1 MASTYT
7 TNLRLTKQGDGDN
20 PNTWGQVLND
30 GVISL
35 IDDAVA
41 GYTTVTIGS
50 AASVTLTNNQGSGD
64 KARSAIL
71 EFTGTVGGAA
81 TSIFVLIPNTPKV
94 YVVKN
99 SVSYNAGTNDVMLR
113 VQGNT
118 GCTVPADSTGMY
130 VTNGTT
136 VLPVAPTQFTNIT
149 ASGNLA
155 VDGTLTVGGAAQ
167 FDSTVT
173 VAGAAQFQSTVT
185 VGGKATFK
193 NAVSVSA
200 DAVINGSTVL
210 AGTARLDSTVTVA
223 GAATFQS
230 TVTIKGDVHVSSKVC
245 ASAFYGDGSNL
256 SSVGKINQVRLGT
269 AVCVSGDAT
278 NTAFETEGPANIS
291 DSGEIWASVSMT
303 PTTTTSNILIN
314 SYGVIS
320 TDQTSG
326 GNTSYFTGAWSF
338 VWRITAGTTTLVRTI
353 PISNPG
359 TWPQNMAIGI
369 DINAIDSPEVST
381 SCTYK
386 ITSNVARTDQG
397 NTRYNVN
404 GQGTSEM
411 KNGKIMAQELLA

>member
-7 TNLRLTKQGDGDN
+7 TNIRLTKQGDGDN

-35 IDDAVA
+35 IDDAIA
-41 GYTTVTIGS
+41 GYTTISIGS
-50 AASVTLTNNQGSGD
+50 AASVTLTDNQGSGD
-64 KARSAIL
+64 QARSAIL
-71 EFTGTVGGAA
+71 EFKGTVGGAA

-223 GAATFQS
+223 GAAVF
-230 TVTIKGDVHVSSKVC
+230 KGDVHVSSKVC

-256 SSVGKINQVRLGT
+256 SAVGKINQARIVTG
-269 AVCVSGDAT
+269 VCVCGAPT
-278 NTAFETEGPANIS
+278 NTAFNSASPANIS
-291 DSGEIWASVSMT
+291 DSGEVWASVSMT

-326 GNTSYFTGAWSF
+326 GPTDGSFSGAWSF
-338 VWRITAGTTTLVRTI
+338 VWRINAGTTTLVRII
-353 PISNPG
+353 PLVNPG
-359 TWPQNMAIGI
+359 NWPNAQAIALN
-369 DINAIDSPEVST
+369 INAIDSPAVST

-386 ITSNVARTDQG
+386 ISSIVHRT
-397 NTRYNVN
+397 
-404 GQGTSEM
+404 GQGDDFYRVNQAGTSPQST
-411 KNGKIMAQELLA
+411 GKLMVQELLA